1 MSTLEIV
8 VRGNAREVY
17 EPELAR
23 VRLVVNV
30 SGEQRDAV
38 YRQAV
43 EVHAR
48 VTAAVAHLAEQ
59 SAVREWTSQSVWV
72 SSHRP
77 YGRDGKL
84 QDPVYSTDIGI
95 DATFVDFDELGRF
108 VDRWATEPG
117 VDVGGVRWAL
127 GEDSRRGHQVELR
140 RLAVDDAV
148 AKAQAYADAVGR
160 GPVVATQ
167 LADPDML
174 SGPTPTA
181 RGMVLAGAPMDSGAE
196 LDLRPGDIEMTVA
209 VDARFVAE

>member
-1 MSTLEIV
+1 MSSLEIV

-23 VRLVVNV
+23 VRVAVNI
-30 SGEQRDAV
+30 SGGQREAV

-48 VTAAVAHLAEQ
+48 VTAAVGELAER

-77 YGRDGKL
+77 YNRDGQL
-84 QDPVYSTDIGI
+84 QDPVYSTDIGV

-108 VDRWATEPG
+108 VDRWAVEPG

-127 GEDSRRGHQVELR
+127 GEDSRRRHQVELR

-174 SGPTPTA
+174 SGPTPTP
-181 RGMVLAGAPMDSGAE
+181 RGMVLAGAPMDSGPQ